1 MSGPMRPDEVAAAKK
16 VVIPDAVW
24 DAFNAEIASR
34 FIGGCAIVPQQAV
47 VDKLI
52 AAGFNEIDIFDK
64 GWLNV
69 EDGYRALGWHVEY
82 DKPGWN
88 EFYPAK
94 YKFTAAGAVC
104 ATPRQQEGGIC
115 EEAATEIERLRLE
128 LAQAKLAEDA
138 AANLEAEILR
148 LRELLRDWLEFA
160 KDVKPGCAAGADWL
174 ESLRKRTA
182 LAPGDVK

>member
-1 MSGPMRPDEVAAAKK
+1 MTD
-16 VVIPDAVW
+16 
-24 DAFNAEIASR
+24 
-34 FIGGCAIVPQQAV
+34 IVERLVTEAQ
-47 VDKLI
+47 LC
-52 AAGFNEIDIFDK
+52 
-64 GWLNV
+64 
-69 EDGYRALGWHVEY
+69 GYVNL
-82 DKPGWN
+82 
-88 EFYPAK
+88 
-94 YKFTAAGAVC
+94 
-104 ATPRQQEGGIC
+104 ATLL
-115 EEAATEIERLRLE
+115 EEAADEIERLRLE